1 MGTIVVAA
9 FVKQAGL
16 ATGSDLFGENCDVL
30 VEGFG
35 GADVAAGDGRVPR
48 RAGGQL
54 ALLED
59 KGEERKEWMP
69 ENNSSD

>member
-9 FVKQAGL
+9 FVRQAGL

-30 VEGFG
+30 VEGLR
-35 GADVAAGDGRVPR
+35 GADVASHDRGVSRCASR
-48 RAGGQL
+48 QF

-59 KGEERKEWMP
+59 
-69 ENNSSD
+69 

>member
-9 FVKQAGL
+9 FVRQAGL

-59 KGEERKEWMP
+59 EGEERKEWMP

>member
-9 FVKQAGL
+9 FVRQAGL

-35 GADVAAGDGRVPR
+35 GADVAASTRAASDSDGN
-48 RAGGQL
+48 QFSY
-54 ALLED
+54 AL
-59 KGEERKEWMP
+59 KRQ
-69 ENNSSD
+69 

>member
-9 FVKQAGL
+9 FVRQAGL

>member
-9 FVKQAGL
+9 FVRQAGL

-54 ALLED
+54 ALLEY